1 MHFSVYFCAFS
12 VRIDCMV
19 ECIIFEIKFNVEK
32 WWSGEGAEPPPQHNE
47 IKKYMHFDWIKDI
60 LSSRK
65 CRTYVNIT
73 IFARQASVFT
83 IDTNFVQVSLVLKI
97 ANMRSAVTVVVHT
110 PDVVLR
116 VPAVHRQLRY

>member
-32 WWSGEGAEPPPQHNE
+32 WWSGEVAEPPPQHNE

-83 IDTNFVQVSLVLKI
+83 IDTNFVQV
-97 ANMRSAVTVVVHT
+97 RSAVTVVAHT

-116 VPAVHRQLRY
+116 VPAVLRQLRY